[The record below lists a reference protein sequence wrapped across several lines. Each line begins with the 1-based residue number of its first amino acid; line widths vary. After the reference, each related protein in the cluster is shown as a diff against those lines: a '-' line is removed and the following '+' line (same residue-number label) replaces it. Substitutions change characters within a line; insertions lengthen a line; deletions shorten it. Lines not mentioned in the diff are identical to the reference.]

1 MTEFKVKGT
10 RYAITAEGPAIG
22 WPCEETLV
30 LWQIGTAQRSKH
42 GKAEFYDERRRMM
55 RACTVDELLRYVA
68 RISRAEVDEVRRVYE
83 EGMQNKD
90 IVRH

>member
-1 MTEFKVKGT
+1 MTQLEINGA

-30 LWQIGTAQRSKH
+30 LWQIHTAQRSKH
-42 GKAEFYDERRRMM
+42 DKAEFFYERRRMM

-68 RISRAEVDEVRRVYE
+68 QISGAEIDWVRRVFE
-83 EGMQNKD
+83 ETK
-90 IVRH
+90 